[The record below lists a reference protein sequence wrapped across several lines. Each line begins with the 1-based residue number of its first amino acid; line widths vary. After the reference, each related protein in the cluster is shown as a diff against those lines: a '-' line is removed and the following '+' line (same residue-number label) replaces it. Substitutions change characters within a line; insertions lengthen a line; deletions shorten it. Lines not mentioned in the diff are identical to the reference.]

1 MNSSFAQL
9 QQLKDSGELNIVN
22 IISKMTPEELDAK
35 GESGNTVLFPKVDWT
50 QELDSIP
57 DKGGWRIKY
66 IGTSQ
71 EGAVGKIIIFPNSQW
86 ANAIWLR
93 GQERF
98 ISRFGLTE
106 EQKQVW
112 LKSTYRQRH
121 DIQALQLLKLV
132 ITTPHL
138 LFLYLNFDT
147 DWDAEQGKRWDA
159 HNNICH
165 QLTHSSRRGLSILT
179 KMIYR
184 AKCIDPDTMIA
195 FNHYRNELRKKERAR
210 GNKG

>member
-1 MNSSFAQL
+1 MNPAFAQL

-121 DIQALQLLKLV
+121 DVQALQLLKLV

-147 DWDAEQGKRWDA
+147 EWDAEQGKRWDA

-184 AKCIDPDTMIA
+184 VKCIDPDTMIA
-195 FNHYRNELRKKERAR
+195 FNHYRNELRKKNGVR

>member
-1 MNSSFAQL
+1 MNSAFAQL

-35 GESGNTVLFPKVDWT
+35 GESGNTVLFPKVDWA

-121 DIQALQLLKLV
+121 DVQALQLLKLV

-195 FNHYRNELRKKERAR
+195 FNHYRNELRKKNGGSR
-210 GNKG
+210 NKG

>member
-1 MNSSFAQL
+1 MNSAFAQL

-121 DIQALQLLKLV
+121 DVQALQLLKLV

-195 FNHYRNELRKKERAR
+195 FNRYRNELRKKNGVRE
-210 GNKG
+210 NKG

>member
-1 MNSSFAQL
+1 MNSAFVQL

-121 DIQALQLLKLV
+121 DVQALQLLKLV

>member
-1 MNSSFAQL
+1 MKSVYEQL
-9 QQLKDSGELNIVN
+9 KELKDSGELDVVN
-22 IISKMTPEELDAK
+22 IISKLTPEELDAK
-35 GESGNTVLFPKVDWT
+35 GELGNTVLFPKVDWK

-66 IGTSQ
+66 IGTSG
-71 EGAVGKIIIFPNSQW
+71 ENAVGKIIIFPNSQW

-93 GQERF
+93 GQEKF

-106 EQKQVW
+106 AQKQVW

-121 DIQALQLLKLV
+121 DVNALQLLKLV
-132 ITTPHL
+132 TTTPHL
-138 LFLYLNFDT
+138 LFLYLNYDT
-147 DWDAEQGKRWDA
+147 DWDAEQGKRWDS

-165 QLTHSSRRGLSILT
+165 QLSHSSRRSLSILT

-184 AKCIDPDTMIA
+184 AKCIDEDTMLA
-195 FNHYRNELRKKERAR
+195 FNQYRNELRKKEKT
-210 GNKG
+210 KGRT

>member
-1 MNSSFAQL
+1 MNSAFAQL

-121 DIQALQLLKLV
+121 DVQALQLLKLV

-195 FNHYRNELRKKERAR
+195 FNHYRNELRKKNGVRE
-210 GNKG
+210 NKG

>member
-1 MNSSFAQL
+1 MNSGFAQL

-22 IISKMTPEELDAK
+22 IISKMVPEELDAK

-121 DIQALQLLKLV
+121 DVQALQLLKLV

-195 FNHYRNELRKKERAR
+195 FNHYRNELRKKNGGSR
-210 GNKG
+210 NKG